1 MGGHREV
8 CETIAKRIN
17 VLGDFCGIRDVPLLN
32 KDKLVD
38 KYGFNQADVMVLFG
52 GSIICGGDVLA
63 EAMRQNI
70 AKKYIIVGGA
80 GHTTQALRDV

>member
-8 CETIAKRIN
+8 CETIANRIN

-52 GSIICGGDVLA
+52 WGAKFCEGG
-63 EAMRQNI
+63 EAYGVHRG
-70 AKKYIIVGGA
+70 YGEEYW
-80 GHTTQALRDV
+80 R